1 MDNGC
6 RETVWKFSK
15 LLDAVTIEND
25 KDSIKL
31 LEIENI
37 NSIYHDAVFRQ
48 KCLKKLA
55 GLDSHSSL
63 NELEDFKSQTEQFA
77 YLLLAAEIVEK
88 AGSFDLPEMI
98 SKPNHPAWEQLC
110 EALDSVFD

>member
-1 MDNGC
+1 MGNGC
-6 RETVWKFSK
+6 HETIWKFYK
-15 LLDAVTIEND
+15 LLDAVTIENE
-25 KDSIKL
+25 KDRI

-37 NSIYHDAVFRQ
+37 TSIYHNAVFR
-48 KCLKKLA
+48 KKYMKKLA
-55 GLDSHSSL
+55 GLDSLSSL